1 MVKMLG
7 LKIIPP
13 PKSLFFIISILL
25 THLPISSHAFPGK
38 VVGIT
43 DGDTVKI
50 LRTDNHIQVKIR
62 LAGIDTPEKKQAYGQ
77 KAKKFTASLI
87 ANRVVEVKPITKDRY
102 GRTVGYIYCNDQD
115 VNLEIVKAGYAW
127 VYRRYA
133 PKPRSKAD
141 TYFAGENQARKRKLG
156 LWADPHP
163 VPPWEWR
170 RTRRKHRKK

>member
-1 MVKMLG
+1 MKKIL
-7 LKIIPP
+7 LKLL
-13 PKSLFFIISILL
+13 LFFLFL
-25 THLPISSHAFPGK
+25 FFLLPISASAFPGK

-87 ANRVVEVKPITKDRY
+87 SNRVVEVKPITKDRY
-102 GRTVGYIYCNDQD
+102 GRTVGYIYCDGED
-115 VNLEIVKAGYAW
+115 VNLEIVRNGYAW
-127 VYRRYA
+127 VYRKYA
-133 PKPRSKAD
+133 PKPKSKAD

-163 VPPWEWR
+163 VPPWKWR
-170 RTRRKHRKK
+170 KARRKHRK

>member
-1 MVKMLG
+1 MKRFPTTKHIFFLIVFFGFLF
-7 LKIIPP
+7 LSIPV
-13 PKSLFFIISILL
+13 S
-25 THLPISSHAFPGK
+25 AFPGK
-38 VVGIT
+38 VVSIT
-43 DGDTVKI
+43 DGDTVKV
-50 LRTDNHIQVKIR
+50 LRSDTHIQVKIR

-170 RTRRKHRKK
+170 RTRRNHRK

>member
-1 MVKMLG
+1 MSTKHISIVITL
-7 LKIIPP
+7 L
-13 PKSLFFIISILL
+13 LIISIL
-25 THLPISSHAFPGK
+25 PISAHAFPGK

-50 LRTDNHIQVKIR
+50 LRTDTHIQVKIR
-62 LAGIDTPEKKQAYGQ
+62 LAGIDTPEKKQAFGQ

-87 ANRVVEVKPITKDRY
+87 ANRVVEIKPITKDRY
-102 GRTVGYIYCNDQD
+102 GRTVGYIYFNGED
-115 VNLEIVKAGYAW
+115 VNLEIVRNGYAW

-133 PKPRSKAD
+133 PKPKSKAD
-141 TYFAGENQARKRKLG
+141 TYFAGENQAKNRKLG

-170 RTRRKHRKK
+170 KARRNHRK